1 MYPLFKEKR
10 EINLRM
16 GILEDLFEFVGKRPK
31 DRTTLQKIVKKLR
44 DKIKKIELDDVTKG
58 IIMGELD
65 WIDKHYRITR
75 KGPGF
80 DESKVGECFEKLEDF
95 VKRNEDILKE
105 GRVADERFK
114 IPFSG
119 KTSGEIRELETRE
132 EWLKKSMKEE
142 WLTKEQEEWESKIKN
157 CKDIYSLTRIEK
169 ELEREM
175 QKHGGLPGNDYWIY
189 HGTPTYPGLKKLI
202 ENKKEELEELLGRA
216 FKSKTI
222 REEEELRRR
231 IEREE
236 KEWQEK
242 AKKRPTHEILER
254 EELKRNYI
262 VWEVS
267 PIEVI
272 KKLEELGYS
281 KDEIKGFL
289 EKWSHEKLNIWEDK
303 IRRCKSPREIEGIKK
318 ILKEKFQRLSG
329 LYNVGSLI
337 KDSKILGDYDIFH
350 YNLEKLIEEKSKEFA
365 ESELPYEQDISEEEV
380 KAIDRQ
386 LLKERIKK
394 VGHGIKYPFVKG
406 KIPTC
411 PRCGSKNIKPPGP
424 GELGVYTCLDCKY
437 KFYRGEEYQPPLK
450 RLFKRGKTKIYE
462 GKPSKNVEEYA
473 KIILPIVAIGIGI
486 LILIFWPRLWIIGIP
501 AIIIGIGYLLI
512 VAPEMDKF
520 SFKQKIGVLIIIT
533 GGLLAFVF
541 GVIWY
546 GLALL
551 FLGGAFIV
559 YDWIPKGRGRL
570 PIKIIELGA
579 TLALLI
585 LVVPAFLNWAGIS
598 ISLGALALFSGLN
611 TFLLFLLWS
620 WSGGK
625 SMKEALEE
633 ELLKKQIEEI
643 EARKKAEEAQADNEK
658 KEEKNEKEKS
668 LKTLIKKIKVS
679 REKEEKNDEEG
690 EQK

>member
-1 MYPLFKEKR
+1 MVLFKEKR

-16 GILEDLFEFVGKRPK
+16 GILEDLLGFVWESK
-31 DRTTLQKIVKKLR
+31 DRKTLQKIVKKLR
-44 DKIKKIELDDVTKG
+44 DKIKKTELDDVTKG
-58 IIMGELD
+58 IMMGELD
-65 WIDKHYRITR
+65 WIDKHYHITR
-75 KGPGF
+75 EEHGF

-95 VKRNEDILKE
+95 VKRNADIFKE

-132 EWLKKSMKEE
+132 EWLKKSMKKE

-222 REEEELRRR
+222 REKD
-231 IEREE
+231 I
-236 KEWQEK
+236 K
-242 AKKRPTHEILER
+242 AT
-254 EELKRNYI
+254 
-262 VWEVS
+262 
-267 PIEVI
+267 
-272 KKLEELGYS
+272 
-281 KDEIKGFL
+281 
-289 EKWSHEKLNIWEDK
+289 
-303 IRRCKSPREIEGIKK
+303 
-318 ILKEKFQRLSG
+318 
-329 LYNVGSLI
+329 
-337 KDSKILGDYDIFH
+337 
-350 YNLEKLIEEKSKEFA
+350 
-365 ESELPYEQDISEEEV
+365 
-380 KAIDRQ
+380 DRQ

-473 KIILPIVAIGIGI
+473 KIILSFVAIGIGI
-486 LILIFWPRLWIIGIP
+486 AILIVSPGLWIIGIP

-520 SFKQKIGVLIIIT
+520 SFKQKVGVLIIIT

-551 FLGGAFIV
+551 FLGGAFIF
-559 YDWIPKGRGRL
+559 YDWIPKRKGRL
-570 PIKIIELGA
+570 AIKIIELGA

-620 WSGGK
+620 WSEGK
-625 SMKEALEE
+625 SIKESLEE

-643 EARKKAEEAQADNEK
+643 EVRKKAEETQIKNAKKNNKEEESLKTVIEK
-658 KEEKNEKEKS
+658 INVNREKGEKNE
-668 LKTLIKKIKVS
+668 T
-679 REKEEKNDEEG
+679 EKNNEEG